1 MRGAPRGGAMRII
14 VVHRIWSDA
23 EAQIIKGILEF
34 YGIPV
39 CLARDL
45 SHSLYPLTVDGLGE
59 TRVLVPDSAS
69 EEARQILAGHLA
81 RGCPPDA

>member
-1 MRGAPRGGAMRII
+1 MRPI

-23 EAQIIKGILEF
+23 EAQIVKGILELH
-34 YGIPV
+34 GIPV
-39 CLARDL
+39 FLDHDL

-69 EEARQILAGHLA
+69 EEARQILAGYLA
-81 RGCPPDA
+81 RGHAPDA